1 MKSIVFKSVGAAILL
16 AGTIY
21 ITSPLL
27 DTYVDN
33 RVQAYLD
40 RYPDKVY
47 ASTSKGIDLLKAA
60 EQSAK
65 TRFVHSLKR
74 ALEQD
79 TLDPVLGNP
88 KAQTTVV
95 MFSDYNCGYCKKAH
109 PTLQVLL
116 DADDDLRVV
125 IKEFPILG
133 PMSHLAAMASI
144 VVHQL
149 KPEQYHLF
157 QEKMFATRLTSQ
169 NDIVAIA
176 ETIGISSTVLLQEIP
191 KLRYSKKLNEN
202 LKLAEKLQISSTPA
216 FVINGKIYLGALST
230 QDLQALVSQTRQVNA
245 RDES

>member
-1 MKSIVFKSVGAAILL
+1 MKSIIFKSVVAAILIT
-16 AGTIY
+16 GTIY

-27 DTYVDN
+27 EAYVDN

-60 EQSAK
+60 EQLAK
-65 TRFVHSLKR
+65 TRFVHSLKST
-74 ALEQD
+74 LEQD
-79 TLDPVLGNP
+79 SLDPVLGNP
-88 KAQTTVV
+88 NATTTVV

-109 PTLQVLL
+109 PTLQALL
-116 DADDDLRVV
+116 DSDDDLRVV

-133 PMSHLAAMASI
+133 PMSNLAAMASI

-149 KPEQYHLF
+149 EPEQYHLF

-176 ETIGISSTVLLQEIP
+176 ETIGISASVLLQELP

-202 LKLAEKLQISSTPA
+202 LILAEKLQINSTPA

-230 QDLQALVSQTRQVNA
+230 QDLQALVSQTRQITGSG
-245 RDES
+245 ES